1 MIQFGWPYPK
11 RKSLLDQLSATPS
24 DKTQLV
30 PSFQGKNDYYKI
42 HSVSIALPKYR
53 LSNGRTYAVQA
64 EYLATNPSTS
74 KDIFEK
80 DWESEEA
87 QQIQHNLL
95 KKMLGKDEKDLL
107 DYFKKN
113 EQTDA
118 LILTHDG
125 FVVNGNRRL
134 CTMREL
140 YDLNSD
146 EYPFEFI
153 QVVILPPADEKDI
166 DELEAALQIAPD
178 IKEEYT
184 WYARALKYKKKRDQ
198 HGYNVTQLAKIDK
211 VEEAEVEELIDLLD
225 YADAYLSDRGWPNEY
240 HRLDQTKY
248 AFIELKKARTKY
260 FKSPVEKKCFEKMA
274 YCLIDDSA
282 NGGRLYE
289 TIPSAAKYFDS
300 FVERLRD
307 DLDLQPKAFKIEQSG
322 PDLFGAVEISNL
334 GDVLEV
340 LSDPSKFSQVRDI
353 AIDVVAA
360 EKLKIKEQGKVTF
373 VLSQVRKANTALID
387 ASNALTNHQDKTGI
401 AQQIETIVTSLEK
414 IKTWLNDNS

>member
-11 RKSLLDQLSATPS
+11 RKTLLDQLSSSTS

-42 HSVSIALPKYR
+42 YSVPIELPKYR
-53 LSNGRTYAVQA
+53 LGNGRTYAVQA
-64 EYLATNPSTS
+64 EYLATNPNTP

-107 DYFKKN
+107 EFFKKN

-140 YDLNSD
+140 YELSPSA
-146 EYPFEFI
+146 YPFDHI
-153 QVVILPPADEKDI
+153 NIVILPPADEKDI

-198 HGYNVTQLAKIDK
+198 HNYTVTQLAKIDK
-211 VEEAEVEELIDLLD
+211 VEISEVEDLIDLLD
-225 YADAYLSDRGWPNEY
+225 YADSYLTDRGWINEY

-248 AFIELKKARTKY
+248 AFIELRKARSKY
-260 FKSPVEKKCFEKMA
+260 FKTPEEKKCFEKMA

-307 DLDLQPKAFKIEQSG
+307 DLDLQPKEFKVEQTVS
-322 PDLFGAVEISNL
+322 DLFGAVEKSNL
-334 GDVLEV
+334 GDVLEA
-340 LSDPSKFSQVRDI
+340 LSDPNKFAQIRDI

-360 EKLKIKEQGKVTF
+360 EKLKIKEQGKATF
-373 VLSQVRKANTALID
+373 VLSQARKANTALID

-401 AQQIETIVTSLEK
+401 GQQLESIEVSLEK
-414 IKTWLNDNS
+414 IKAWLNGNS

>member
-11 RKSLLDQLSATPS
+11 RKALLDQLSAAPS
-24 DKTQLV
+24 EKTQLV

-64 EYLATNPSTS
+64 EYLATNPSTP

-107 DYFKKN
+107 DYFKTN

-140 YDLNSD
+140 YELNSN

-153 QVVILPPADEKDI
+153 QVIILPPADEKDI

-198 HGYNVTQLAKIDK
+198 HGYNVAQLAKIDK
-211 VEEAEVEELIDLLD
+211 VEEGEVEELIDLLD

-248 AFIELKKARTKY
+248 AFIELKKARSKY
-260 FKSPVEKKCFEKMA
+260 FNTPVEKKCFEKMA

-307 DLDLQPKAFKIEQSG
+307 DLDIKPKTFKVEQNG
-322 PDLFGAVEISNL
+322 ADLFGTVEISNL

-360 EKLKIKEQGKVTF
+360 EKLKIKEKGKVTF
-373 VLSQVRKANTALID
+373 VLSQVRKANTTLID

-401 AQQIETIVTSLEK
+401 AQQLETIAASLEK
-414 IKTWLNDNS
+414 IKAWLNGNS